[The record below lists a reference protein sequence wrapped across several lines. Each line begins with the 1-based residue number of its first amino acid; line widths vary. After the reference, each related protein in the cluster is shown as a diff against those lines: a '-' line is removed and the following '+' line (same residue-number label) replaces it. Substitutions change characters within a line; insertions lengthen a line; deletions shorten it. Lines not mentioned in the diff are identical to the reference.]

1 MITLLEQQRA
11 QHALAAVREVENHC
25 DAEQRRRFV
34 AGVEGFPAA
43 ILTNGL
49 GQAVA
54 TLLAQARRD
63 YQSPPGR
70 LYQILQAWLCR
81 DDPHATYRRAGDL
94 IQAIVGNDRAAY
106 LQAQVE
112 ALAYLKWL
120 KTFAVAFL
128 KEQ

>member
-1 MITLLEQQRA
+1 MMALLEQQRA
-11 QHALAAVREVENHC
+11 QHALAQVREVEKEC
-25 DAEQRRRFV
+25 DAEQRRLFV
-34 AGVEGFPAA
+34 TRVEGFPAA
-43 ILTNGL
+43 VLTNGL

-54 TLLAQARRD
+54 ALLAQSKRD

-70 LYQILQAWLCR
+70 LYRILQGWLCR
-81 DDPHATYRRAGDL
+81 DDPRAPYRGAGDL

-106 LQAQVE
+106 LRAQVE

-128 KEQ
+128 KER